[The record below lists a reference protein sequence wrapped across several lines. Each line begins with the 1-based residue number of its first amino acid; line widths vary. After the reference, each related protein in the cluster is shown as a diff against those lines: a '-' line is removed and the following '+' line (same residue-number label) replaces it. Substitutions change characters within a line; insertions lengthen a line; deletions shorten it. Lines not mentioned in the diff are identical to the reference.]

1 MLYNLDEITL
11 IPSPVSTIKS
21 RSECDTAYYHTW
33 QKTYPTF
40 VSPMACLVND
50 TNVETLKSCGLNVIV
65 PRTVPW
71 GIRMDRMVQNEW
83 VAVGLKEAKHLYYTW
98 SRVLANGFELDDFI
112 PHLCIDQA
120 NGHMTELLELCRDFK
135 LLLGR
140 DGIKIMTGN
149 IAHPNTY
156 YSYAIHGIDYVRC
169 SVGTGHG
176 CTTSCQTGFHYP
188 MGSLLIDI
196 NKQKKLV
203 ERDLLDAA
211 IESNKCI
218 YTLPKVIADGGI
230 GTSEQAIKALALGA
244 DYVMLGEVIAR
255 SEEAC
260 GKPIPISSD
269 DGSYINEIK
278 QWGRSYYGMSTERAQ
293 KEINDASYEPN
304 PNFKPKRAEGIEK
317 IVPIEYSMKYWLNNF
332 QTDLKSAM
340 SYANAKNLQQFIGKV
355 EWDTISMDS
364 RMKFMG
370 KLQEDE

>member
-21 RSECDTAYYHTW
+21 RSECDTAYYYTGY
-33 QKTYPTF
+33 KMYPIF
-40 VSPMACLVND
+40 VSPMACLVDD

-71 GIRMDRMVQNEW
+71 GTRMDRMVQNEW
-83 VAVGLKEAKHLYYTW
+83 VAVGLKEAKNLYYTW
-98 SRVLANGFELDDFI
+98 SRVLANGFELEDFT

-120 NGHMTELLELCRDFK
+120 NGHMKELLELCRDFK
-135 LLLGR
+135 LLLGK
-140 DGIKIMTGN
+140 DGIRIMTGN

-156 YSYAIHGIDYVRC
+156 YDYAIHGIDYVRC

-176 CTTSCQTGFHYP
+176 CTTSCQTGFNYP

-211 IESNKCI
+211 IETDKCI

-255 SEEAC
+255 SMEAC
-260 GKPIPISSD
+260 GREIPIEEEWD
-269 DGSYINEIK
+269 DHEDD
-278 QWGRSYYGMSTERAQ
+278 WVDRCGRVYYGMSTERAQ
-293 KEINDASYEPN
+293 REINKASYEPN
-304 PNFKPKRAEGIEK
+304 PDFNPKRAEGIEK
-317 IVPIEYSMKYWLNNF
+317 IVPIEYSINWWLTDF
-332 QTDLKSAM
+332 GTDLRSAM

-355 EWDTISMDS
+355 QWDTISYDS

-370 KLQEDE
+370 KLEK

>member
-1 MLYNLDEITL
+1 M
-11 IPSPVSTIKS
+11 VSTIKS
-21 RSECDTAYYHTW
+21 RSECDTAYYYTGY
-33 QKTYPTF
+33 KMYPIF
-40 VSPMACLVND
+40 VSPMACLVDD
-50 TNVETLKSCGLNVIV
+50 TNVETLKSCDLNVIV

-71 GIRMDRMVQNEW
+71 GIRMDRMVKNEW
-83 VAVGLKEAKHLYYTW
+83 VAVGLREAKHLYYTW
-98 SRVLANGFELDDFI
+98 SRVLANGFELEDFI

-120 NGHMTELLELCRDFK
+120 NGHMEELLELCRDFK

-140 DGIKIMTGN
+140 DGIRIMTGN

-156 YSYAIHGIDYVRC
+156 YSYAIHGVDYVRC

-211 IESNKCI
+211 IESDKCI

-260 GKPIPISSD
+260 GKIVVERNNYGFKSR
-269 DGSYINEIK
+269 E
-278 QWGRSYYGMSTERAQ
+278 YYGMSTERAQ

-304 PNFKPKRAEGIEK
+304 PDFKPKRAEGIEK
-317 IVPIEYSMKYWLNNF
+317 IVPIEYSMKDWLNNF

-340 SYANAKNLQQFIGKV
+340 SYANAKNLRQFIGKV

>member
-11 IPSPVSTIKS
+11 IPAMVSSIKS
-21 RSECDTAYYHTW
+21 RSECDTAYYDTG
-33 QKTYPTF
+33 QKMYPIF
-40 VSPMACLVND
+40 VSPMACLVDD

-71 GIRMDRMVQNEW
+71 GIRMDRMVKNEW
-83 VAVGLKEAKHLYYTW
+83 IAVGLREAKHLYYTW
-98 SRVLANGFELDDFI
+98 SRVLANGIELDDFI

-120 NGHMTELLELCRDFK
+120 NGHMKELLELCRDFK

-140 DGIKIMTGN
+140 DGIRIMTGN

-156 YSYAIHGIDYVRC
+156 YSYAVHGVDYVRC

-196 NKQKKLV
+196 NEQKKLV

-230 GTSEQAIKALALGA
+230 STSEQAIKALALGA
-244 DYVMLGEVIAR
+244 DYVMFGEIIAR

-260 GKPIPISSD
+260 GKIVVERNKYGFKSR
-269 DGSYINEIK
+269 E
-278 QWGRSYYGMSTERAQ
+278 YYGMSTERAQ
-293 KEINDASYEPN
+293 EEINDASYEPN
-304 PNFKPKRAEGIEK
+304 PDFKPKRAEGIEK
-317 IVPIEYSMKYWLNNF
+317 IVPIEYSMEDWLNNF

-340 SYANAKNLQQFIGKV
+340 SYANAKNLRQFIGKV
-355 EWDTISMDS
+355 EWDTISVDS

-370 KLQEDE
+370 KLQK

>member
-11 IPSPVSTIKS
+11 IPAMVSSIKS
-21 RSECDTAYYHTW
+21 RSECNA
-33 QKTYPTF
+33 TYQGKYPIF
-40 VSPMACLVND
+40 VSPMACLVDD

-98 SRVLANGFELDDFI
+98 SRVLANGFELEDFT

-120 NGHMTELLELCRDFK
+120 NGHMMELLELCRDFK

-156 YSYAIHGIDYVRC
+156 YSYAVHGVDYVRC

-211 IESNKCI
+211 IESDKCI

-244 DYVMLGEVIAR
+244 DYVMLGEIIAR

-260 GKPIPISSD
+260 GKIVVERNKYGFKSR
-269 DGSYINEIK
+269 E
-278 QWGRSYYGMSTERAQ
+278 YYGMSTERAQ
-293 KEINDASYEPN
+293 IEINNASYEPN
-304 PNFKPKRAEGIEK
+304 PDFKPKRAEGIEK
-317 IVPIEYSMKYWLNNF
+317 IVPIEYSMRDWLNNF

-340 SYANAKNLQQFIGKV
+340 SYANAKNLLQFIGKV
-355 EWDTISMDS
+355 EWDTISVDS

-370 KLQEDE
+370 KLQK

>member
-11 IPSPVSTIKS
+11 IPSQVSTIKS
-21 RSECDTAYYHTW
+21 RSECDTAYYDSG
-33 QKTYPTF
+33 QKMYPIF
-40 VSPMACLVND
+40 VSPMACLVDD

-71 GIRMDRMVQNEW
+71 GIRMDRMGKNEW
-83 VAVGLKEAKHLYYTW
+83 VAVGLREAKHLYYTW
-98 SRVLANGFELDDFI
+98 SRVLANGFELEDFT

-120 NGHMTELLELCRDFK
+120 NGHMEELLELCRDFK

-140 DGIKIMTGN
+140 NGIKIMTGN

-156 YSYAIHGIDYVRC
+156 YSYAVHGIDYVRC

-196 NKQKKLV
+196 NKQKKIV

-211 IESNKCI
+211 IESDKCI

-260 GKPIPISSD
+260 GKLIPSCID
-269 DGSYINEIK
+269 IGPYENEIM
-278 QWGRSYYGMSTERAQ
+278 QYSRSYYGMSTERAQ
-293 KEINDASYEPN
+293 EEINDASYEPN
-304 PNFKPKRAEGIEK
+304 PRFKLKRAEGIEK
-317 IVPIEYSMKYWLNNF
+317 IVPIEYSINWWLTDFN
-332 QTDLKSAM
+332 TDLRSAM
-340 SYANAKNLQQFIGKV
+340 SYANAKNLRQFIGKV
-355 EWDTISMDS
+355 EWDTISYDS
-364 RMKFMG
+364 REKFMS
-370 KLQEDE
+370 KITK

>member
-11 IPSPVSTIKS
+11 IPAMVSSIKT
-21 RSECDTAYYHTW
+21 RSECNA
-33 QKTYPTF
+33 TYQGKYPIF
-40 VSPMACLVND
+40 VSPMACLVDN

-71 GIRMDRMVQNEW
+71 GIRMDRMVKNEW
-83 VAVGLKEAKHLYYTW
+83 IAVGLREAKHLYYTW
-98 SRVLANGFELDDFI
+98 SRVLANGFKLDDFI

-120 NGHMTELLELCRDFK
+120 NGHMKDLLELCRDFK

-140 DGIKIMTGN
+140 NGIRIMTGN

-156 YSYAIHGIDYVRC
+156 YSYAVHGVDYVRC

-196 NKQKKLV
+196 NNQKKIV
-203 ERDLLDAA
+203 ERDLLDSA

-244 DYVMLGEVIAR
+244 DYVMLGEVTAR

-260 GKPIPISSD
+260 GKIVVERNKYGFKSR
-269 DGSYINEIK
+269 E
-278 QWGRSYYGMSTERAQ
+278 YYGMSTERAQ
-293 KEINDASYEPN
+293 KEINNASYEPN
-304 PNFKPKRAEGIEK
+304 PDFKPKRAEGIEK
-317 IVPIEYSMKYWLNNF
+317 IVPIEYSMKDWLNNF

-340 SYANAKNLQQFIGKV
+340 SYANAKNLLQFIGKV
-355 EWDTISMDS
+355 EWDTISVDS

-370 KLQEDE
+370 KLQK

>member
-1 MLYNLDEITL
+1 MLHNLDEITL
-11 IPSPVSTIKS
+11 IPSPISTVKT
-21 RSECDTAYYHTW
+21 RSECNV
-33 QKTYPTF
+33 TYQGKYPIF
-40 VSPMACLVND
+40 VSPMACLVDN
-50 TNVETLKSCGLNVIV
+50 NNYVELENLGLNVII
-65 PRTVPW
+65 PRTVDW
-71 GIRMDRMVQNEW
+71 DIRMDRMVKNEW
-83 VAVGLKEAKHLYYTW
+83 IAVGLREAKHLYYTW

-140 DGIKIMTGN
+140 DGIRIMTGN

-156 YSYAIHGIDYVRC
+156 YSYAVHGVDYVRC
-169 SVGTGHG
+169 AVGTGHG

-188 MGSLLIDI
+188 MGSLLIDV

-203 ERDLLDAA
+203 ERDLLDTA

-255 SEEAC
+255 SKEAC
-260 GKPIPISSD
+260 GSEIVVDSEFNEAED
-269 DGSYINEIK
+269 DWVEVM
-278 QWGRSYYGMSTERAQ
+278 GRAYYGMSTERAQ
-293 KEINDASYEPN
+293 EEINDASYEPN
-304 PNFKPKRAEGIEK
+304 PDFKPKRAEGIEK
-317 IVPIEYSMKYWLNNF
+317 IITIEYSMRDWLNNF

-340 SYANAKNLQQFIGKV
+340 SYANAKNLLQFIGKV
-355 EWDTISMDS
+355 EWDTISVDS

-370 KLQEDE
+370 KLQK

>member
-21 RSECDTAYYHTW
+21 RSECDTSYYHTGR
-33 QKTYPTF
+33 KMYPIF
-40 VSPMACLVND
+40 VSPMACLVDD

-71 GIRMDRMVQNEW
+71 GIRMDRMVKNEW

-98 SRVLANGFELDDFI
+98 SRVLANGFELEDFT

-120 NGHMTELLELCRDFK
+120 NGHMKELLELCRDFK

-140 DGIKIMTGN
+140 DGIRIMTGN

-156 YSYAIHGIDYVRC
+156 YTYAVHGVDYVRC

-211 IESNKCI
+211 IETDKCI

-230 GTSEQAIKALALGA
+230 STSEQAIKALALGA
-244 DYVMLGEVIAR
+244 DYVMLGEIVAR
-255 SEEAC
+255 SMEAC
-260 GKPIPISSD
+260 GKQIPMEYVWD
-269 DGSYINEIK
+269 ENEDGCVEKY
-278 QWGRSYYGMSTERAQ
+278 GRAYYGMSTVRAQ
-293 KEINDASYEPN
+293 NEINKASYEPN
-304 PNFKPKRAEGIEK
+304 QDFKPKRAEGIEK
-317 IVPIEYSMKYWLNNF
+317 IVPIAYSINWWLTDF
-332 QTDLKSAM
+332 STDLRSAM

-355 EWDTISMDS
+355 EWDTISYDS
-364 RMKFMG
+364 REKFMS
-370 KLQEDE
+370 KITK

>member
-11 IPSPVSTIKS
+11 IPAMVSSIKS
-21 RSECDTAYYHTW
+21 RSECDA
-33 QKTYPTF
+33 TYQGKYPIF
-40 VSPMACLVND
+40 VSPMACLVDD
-50 TNVETLKSCGLNVIV
+50 TNVETLKSYGLNVIV

-71 GIRMDRMVQNEW
+71 SIRMDRMVKSEW
-83 VAVGLKEAKHLYYTW
+83 IAVGLQEAKHLYYTW
-98 SRVLANGFELDDFI
+98 SRVLANGFGLDDFI

-135 LLLGR
+135 LLLGK
-140 DGIKIMTGN
+140 DGIHIMTGN

-156 YSYAIHGIDYVRC
+156 YEYAIHGIDYVRC

-176 CTTSCQTGFHYP
+176 CTTSCQTGFNYP

-230 GTSEQAIKALALGA
+230 GTSEQTIKALALGA

-260 GKPIPISSD
+260 GKIVAERKKYGFES
-269 DGSYINEIK
+269 
-278 QWGRSYYGMSTERAQ
+278 RVYYGMSTERAQ
-293 KEINDASYEPN
+293 KEINEASYEQVAD
-304 PNFKPKRAEGIEK
+304 FKPKRAEGIEK
-317 IVPIEYSMKYWLNNF
+317 IVPIEYSMKDWLNNF

-355 EWDTISMDS
+355 EWDTISADS
-364 RMKFMG
+364 RMKFMS
-370 KLQEDE
+370 KL

>member
-1 MLYNLDEITL
+1 MLHNLDEITL
-11 IPSPVSTIKS
+11 IPAMVSSIKT
-21 RSECDTAYYHTW
+21 RSECDTAYYDAG
-33 QKTYPTF
+33 QKVYPIF
-40 VSPMACLVND
+40 VSPMACLVDD

-71 GIRMDRMVQNEW
+71 GIRMDRMVKNEW
-83 VAVGLKEAKHLYYTW
+83 VAVGLREAKHLYYTW
-98 SRVLANGFELDDFI
+98 SRVLANGFGLDDFI

-140 DGIKIMTGN
+140 DGIRIMTGN

-156 YSYAIHGIDYVRC
+156 YSYAVHGIDYVRC

-188 MGSLLIDI
+188 MGSLLINI
-196 NKQKKLV
+196 NKQKKIV

-211 IESNKCI
+211 IESDKCI

-230 GTSEQAIKALALGA
+230 STSEQAIKALALGA

-255 SEEAC
+255 SMEAC
-260 GKPIPISSD
+260 EKQILVESVWDENED
-269 DGSYINEIK
+269 DYIEK
-278 QWGRSYYGMSTERAQ
+278 YGREYYGMSTERAQ

-317 IVPIEYSMKYWLNNF
+317 IVPIEYSINWWLADFN
-332 QTDLKSAM
+332 TDLRSAM
-340 SYANAKNLQQFIGKV
+340 SYANAKNLRQFIGKV

-370 KLQEDE
+370 KLQK